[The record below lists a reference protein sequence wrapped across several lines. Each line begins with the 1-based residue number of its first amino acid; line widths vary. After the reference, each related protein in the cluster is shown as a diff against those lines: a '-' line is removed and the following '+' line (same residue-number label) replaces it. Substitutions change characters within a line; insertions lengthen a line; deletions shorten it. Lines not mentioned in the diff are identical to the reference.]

1 MRIGLVAIALSLAVA
16 AACVGG
22 VDRPPRGAPSTPPTT
37 RTGTASTAP
46 ASAPVPAPSTIPTG
60 PAPSTIP
67 TGPAP
72 STSVPSGARVPPLGP
87 GVQAWVRVSV
97 ATLWRTPDSPRAVD
111 APALRAPADIRG
123 WLRGMTDADR
133 RGLVDRADT
142 QSLLGDRVVVTQVL
156 GAWARVVAPDQPT
169 PLDPRGYPGWL
180 PKAQL
185 STTPPFSGVT
195 IATVVQPTT
204 WLRSEAADAQR
215 VVEVSYGTHLPVT
228 GLSGDWVHVS
238 LPGGQAGRLARASA
252 AVRAD
257 GEPAQPATG
266 ESLVRSAQSFT
277 GLAYLWAGRSGFGFD
292 CSGLTSLVHRVHGL
306 TIPRDADAQAGA
318 GRTVSQGARAPGD
331 LLFYATASGFV
342 HHVSMDAGSGAMVH
356 SPATGKTVETVPVAA
371 APYAA
376 EYAGARRYLP

>member
-1 MRIGLVAIALSLAVA
+1 MRIGLVAIALSLALA
-16 AACVGG
+16 SACVGG
-22 VDRPPRGAPSTPPTT
+22 VDRPPRGAPSTSPTP
-37 RTGTASTAP
+37 RTGTASTTT
-46 ASAPVPAPSTIPTG
+46 ASASAPAPSTIP
-60 PAPSTIP
+60 P
-67 TGPAP
+67 GPAP
-72 STSVPSGARVPPLGP
+72 STSVPSGARVPPLAP

-142 QSLLGDRVVVTQVL
+142 QSLLGDRVVITQVR
-156 GAWARVVAPDQPT
+156 GAWVRVVVPDQPT

-195 IATVVQPTT
+195 IATVVRPTT
-204 WLRSEAADAQR
+204 WLWSEAADTQR
-215 VVEVSYGTHLPVT
+215 VIEVSYGTHLPVT

-238 LPGGQAGRLARASA
+238 LPGGQAGRLARVSA

-257 GEPAQPATG
+257 GEPAQPAIG
-266 ESLVRSAQSFT
+266 VSLVRSAQSFT

-356 SPATGKTVETVPVAA
+356 SPATGKTVETVPVTA

-376 EYAGARRYLP
+376 EYAGARHYLP

>member
-1 MRIGLVAIALSLAVA
+1 MRIRLVAIALSLTLA

-22 VDRPPRGAPSTPPTT
+22 VERPTRGASSTPSTT
-37 RTGTASTAP
+37 RTGTASTTTAP
-46 ASAPVPAPSTIPTG
+46 ASAPRPSTN
-60 PAPSTIP
+60 P

-72 STSVPSGARVPPLGP
+72 STSAPSGAGVPLLAP
-87 GVQAWVRVSV
+87 GVQAWVRVSM
-97 ATLWRTPDSPRAVD
+97 ATLWRAPDSPRAVD

-142 QSLLGDRVVVTQVL
+142 QSLLGDRVVVTRVR
-156 GAWARVVAPDQPT
+156 GAWVRVVVPDQPT

-195 IATVVQPTT
+195 IATVVRPTT
-204 WLRSEAADAQR
+204 WLRSEAAASQR
-215 VVEVSYGTHLPVT
+215 GVEVSYGTHLPVI
-228 GLSGDWVHVS
+228 GLTGDWVHVS

-252 AVRAD
+252 VVRAG
-257 GEPAQPATG
+257 GEPAQPPTG
-266 ESLVRSAQSFT
+266 ASLVRSAQSFT

-292 CSGLTSLVHRVHGL
+292 CSGLTSLVYRVHGL

-318 GRTVSQGARAPGD
+318 GRPVSQGARVPGD

-342 HHVSMDAGSGAMVH
+342 HHVSMDAGSGAIVH
-356 SPATGKTVETVPVAA
+356 APATGKAVETVPVTA

-376 EYAGARRYLP
+376 EYAGARHYLP

>member
-1 MRIGLVAIALSLAVA
+1 
-16 AACVGG
+16 
-22 VDRPPRGAPSTPPTT
+22 
-37 RTGTASTAP
+37 
-46 ASAPVPAPSTIPTG
+46 
-60 PAPSTIP
+60 
-67 TGPAP
+67 
-72 STSVPSGARVPPLGP
+72 
-87 GVQAWVRVSV
+87 
-97 ATLWRTPDSPRAVD
+97 
-111 APALRAPADIRG
+111 
-123 WLRGMTDADR
+123 MTDADR

-142 QSLLGDRVVVTQVL
+142 QSLLGDRVVVTRVR
-156 GAWARVVAPDQPT
+156 GAWVRVVVPDQPT

-195 IATVVQPTT
+195 IATVVRPTT
-204 WLRSEAADAQR
+204 WLRSEAAASQR
-215 VVEVSYGTHLPVT
+215 GVEVSYGTHLPVI

-252 AVRAD
+252 VVRAD
-257 GEPAQPATG
+257 GEPAQPAIG

-292 CSGLTSLVHRVHGL
+292 CSGLTSLVYRVHGL

-318 GRTVSQGARAPGD
+318 GRPVSQGARVPGD

-342 HHVSMDAGSGAMVH
+342 HHVSMDAGSGAIVH
-356 SPATGKTVETVPVAA
+356 APATGKAVETVPVTA

-376 EYAGARRYLP
+376 EYAGARHYLP